1 LNNVFWV
8 GIGGAIGATL
18 RYVVS
23 GHVQQRVPAGGVSY
37 GTLAVNLVG
46 CFLIGLLSHA
56 AKTPGRFSSEGSLF
70 LFVGVL
76 GAFTTFSTFSK
87 EVVDLMQNGRVML
100 ALVSA
105 GSQLVLGLVA
115 VGGGYALGRF
125 IQH

>member
-1 LNNVFWV
+1 LDNVFWV

-23 GHVQQRVPAGGVSY
+23 GHVQQRIQVGGLPY

-46 CFLIGLLSHA
+46 CFLIGLLSYA

-76 GAFTTFSTFSK
+76 GAFTTFSTFGK
-87 EVVDLMQNGRVML
+87 EVVDLMQSGRIVLSLLSAGVHL
-100 ALVSA
+100 AL
-105 GSQLVLGLVA
+105 GLAA
-115 VGGGYALGRF
+115 VGGGYALGRVL
-125 IQH
+125 QP